1 MKNLK
6 AEEIIET
13 DKVILDEI
21 QIEGKSKS
29 LTLIFDTPYKS
40 RY

>member
-1 MKNLK
+1 MKNPK

-13 DKVILDEI
+13 DKVTLDEV

-29 LTLIFDTPYKS
+29 LTLNFDTPYKS
-40 RY
+40 GH